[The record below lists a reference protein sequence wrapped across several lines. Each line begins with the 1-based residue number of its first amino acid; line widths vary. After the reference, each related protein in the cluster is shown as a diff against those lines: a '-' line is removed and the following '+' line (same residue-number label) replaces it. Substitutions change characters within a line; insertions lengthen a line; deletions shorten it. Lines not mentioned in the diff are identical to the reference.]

1 MRHWWGQP
9 KKNDGADERLN
20 EAESRVERLIRRVDC
35 VATATLRRDKQNH
48 WQESVNRLFSGGK
61 P

>member
-9 KKNDGADERLN
+9 KKNDEADERLN
-20 EAESRVERLIRRVDC
+20 EAESRVERLLQRVDR
-35 VATATLRRDKQNH
+35 VAAASLRRDEQNH
-48 WQESVNRLFSGGK
+48 WQESVNRLFFGGK

>member
-9 KKNDGADERLN
+9 KKNDEADERLN
-20 EAESRVERLIRRVDC
+20 EAESRVERLMQRVDRV
-35 VATATLRRDKQNH
+35 VAASRRRDEQNH
-48 WQESVNRLFSGGK
+48 WQESVNRLFFGGK